1 MSADGKEK
9 YRPRYVQT
17 RVALVR
23 GLGLAYLAAFAS
35 LAVQV
40 DGLVGSRGILP
51 VAELLGRAGQA
62 LGPGLTRFR
71 LLPTLLWIN
80 SSDGALQLLCWG
92 GVVLASAAVLGVFPG
107 PALLLSWLFY
117 LSLTVAGQEFLGFQW
132 DSLLLEAGLLGI
144 LIAPWGPRL
153 TRARDEPWPPII
165 WLVRWLVFRLMLLSG
180 IVKLSSGDPTWRA
193 LRALE
198 HHYQT
203 QPLPAWTS
211 WYVHQLPARFHLACV
226 ALMFYAEL
234 VAPFFGFGPRPIR
247 LIGFASLVALQ
258 VLIAATGNYG
268 FFNILT
274 IILYFSLLDDRDWNW
289 LRARWRWLRR
299 RGPATNARAEAPPR
313 ACWSLPRRIVVGWIG
328 IVLLVATGGILVEAV
343 WPEAPIPDEVVVLQ
357 NSLAP
362 LRIANPYGLF
372 AVMTTRRPEITVE
385 GSDDGDVWRPYRFR
399 WKPDELDRRPR
410 LTPFHLPRLDWQ
422 MWFAALRRDCRSQ
435 PWFLRFEQRLL
446 EGSPPVL
453 GLLRENPFP
462 DRPPRYVRSRL
473 ELYRFT
479 SWGSRDWWERS
490 DLGDYCPPIT
500 LGAGNHDGA
509 PAGESGPSRSAEGA
523 D

>member
-1 MSADGKEK
+1 MIADGKAR
-9 YRPRYVQT
+9 YRPHYVQT
-17 RVALVR
+17 RAALVR

-40 DGLVGSRGILP
+40 EGLVGSRGILP
-51 VAELLGRAGQA
+51 MAELLGRAGQA
-62 LGPGLTRFR
+62 LGTGLTRVR
-71 LLPTLLWIN
+71 LLPTLFWID
-80 SSDGALQLLCWG
+80 SSDRALQCLSWG
-92 GVVLASAAVLGVFPG
+92 GVVLASATVLGVFPG
-107 PALLLSWLFY
+107 PALLGSWLFY
-117 LSLTVAGQEFLGFQW
+117 LSLTVAGQDFLGFQW
-132 DSLLLEAGLLGI
+132 DSLLIEAGLLGI
-144 LIAPWGPRL
+144 LIAPWRL
-153 TRARDEPWPPII
+153 RLDRARDEPWPFAI
-165 WLVRWLVFRLMLLSG
+165 WLFRWLVFRLVILSG

-211 WYVHQLPARFHLACV
+211 WYVHQLPARFHLASV
-226 ALMFYAEL
+226 ALMFYTEL
-234 VAPFFGFGPRPIR
+234 VAPFFILGPRPIR
-247 LIGFASLVALQ
+247 LIGFASMVTLQ

-274 IILYFSLLDDRDWNW
+274 IFLCLSLLDDRDWDW
-289 LRARWRWLRR
+289 LRARCRWPRR
-299 RGPATNARAEAPPR
+299 LGPDTKAQVDPPPR
-313 ACWSLPRRIVVGWIG
+313 ARWSLPRRLIVGGIG
-328 IVLLVATGGILVEAV
+328 AALLVATGGILVEAV

-357 NSLAP
+357 NTLAP

-385 GSDDGDVWRPYRFR
+385 GSDDGEVWRPYRFR
-399 WKPDELDRRPR
+399 WKPDEPDRRPR
-410 LTPFHLPRLDWQ
+410 FTPFHLPRLDWQ

-435 PWFLRFEQRLL
+435 PWFLRFEQRLM

-453 GLLRENPFP
+453 ALLRENPFP
-462 DRPPRYVRSRL
+462 GRPPRYVRSRL

-500 LGAGNHDGA
+500 LGPGDHDASPARKPESRRAFDGA
-509 PAGESGPSRSAEGA
+509 